1 MLLGLSFVANAQT
14 VKPAKKQ
21 KAKPFKV
28 AIGGGYASPANTDF
42 IADLGKAG
50 LVYKI
55 EPQYELSR
63 NLEVGLRFEQAFILR
78 PEALDNKPYTS
89 KAKSIMSAALTA
101 NYNINTGTAFRPYL
115 GVGAGL
121 YYSDK
126 SEQTYQTSGS
136 PVVYYPLPA
145 TVVFGGL
152 ARAGVKFGILYVEA
166 DYNLISDTS
175 VTNAAT
181 KLTLTAKNTYFSVKA
196 GITIGGSRK

>member
-14 VKPAKKQ
+14 VKPAKKEQ
-21 KAKPFKV
+21 AKPFKV
-28 AIGGGYASPANTDF
+28 AIGGGYASPANTDVST
-42 IADLGKAG
+42 DLSKAG
-50 LVYKI
+50 FVYKI

-63 NLEVGLRFEQAFILR
+63 NLEVGLRFEQALIQR
-78 PEALDNKPYTS
+78 PEALDNNLFYAS

-101 NYNINTGTAFRPYL
+101 NYIINTGTAFRPYV
-115 GVGAGL
+115 GAGAGL
-121 YYSDK
+121 YYSEK

-136 PVVYYPLPA
+136 AIVYYPLPA

-152 ARAGVKFGILYVEA
+152 ARAGVKFGIVYVEA

-181 KLTLTAKNTYFSVKA
+181 KLTLAAKNSYFSVKA
-196 GITIGGSRK
+196 GITIGGSH